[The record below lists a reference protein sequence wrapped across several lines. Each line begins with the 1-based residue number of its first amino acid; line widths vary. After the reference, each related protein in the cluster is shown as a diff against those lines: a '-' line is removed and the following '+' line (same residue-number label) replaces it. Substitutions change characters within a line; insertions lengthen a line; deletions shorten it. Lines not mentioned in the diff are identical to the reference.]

1 MIPLNRYY
9 MTLEQVDKA
18 ATSME
23 PIPESVKLLKQLA
36 ETDTTLKE
44 FLTRLRFKFAT
55 DTVLYYDY
63 YGDEDGD
70 MSHLDPS
77 DVKLNAITSFSNK
90 FYIWIK
96 DTNEYYGSLINL
108 QVKNLQALL
117 DGTGDAELE
126 TSARFNDTPQEGG
139 DFDDDIHAS
148 NVNYSKTTQKA
159 DLRSKVAQ
167 TQSLIKDYY
176 GRWLNQFS
184 REFIRYPIELD
195 A

>member
-1 MIPLNRYY
+1 MR
-9 MTLEQVDKA
+9 E
-18 ATSME
+18 
-23 PIPESVKLLKQLA
+23 LA

-44 FLTRLRFKFAT
+44 FLTRLRFRFAN

-63 YGDEDGD
+63 YGDESDE
-70 MSHLDPS
+70 SFDPS

-167 TQSLIKDYY
+167 TQTLIKDYY